1 MSAQTAARTAHFA
14 LHMAPLG
21 STVPADP
28 SNLPASQ
35 ALAMLAGVAE
45 GCLGVVVPKR
55 WAKRAVTR
63 NTIKRQ
69 VFSVS
74 QDFEPELPVAAYV
87 VRLRAGFDR
96 SRFPS
101 ATSEPL
107 KAALRL
113 ELQQLFHDA
122 LARLSSAAAP
132 RAT

>member
-1 MSAQTAARTAHFA
+1 
-14 LHMAPLG
+14 MAPLG
-21 STVPADP
+21 LTVPVNP
-28 SNLPASQ
+28 SSLPASQ
-35 ALAMLAGVAE
+35 PLTMLASMAE

-87 VRLRAGFDR
+87 VRLRSGFDR
-96 SRFPS
+96 SHFPS

-113 ELQQLFHDA
+113 ELQQLFQDA
-122 LARLSSAAAP
+122 LDRLTVAAVPSA
-132 RAT
+132 T

>member
-14 LHMAPLG
+14 LHMAPLN
-21 STVPADP
+21 STVPANP
-28 SNLPASQ
+28 SSLTATQP
-35 ALAMLAGVAE
+35 LAMLAGMAQ

-69 VFSVS
+69 VFSLS
-74 QDFEPELPVAAYV
+74 QDFEAELPVAAYV
-87 VRLRAGFDR
+87 VRLRSGFDR

-113 ELQQLFHDA
+113 ELQQLFRDA
-122 LARLSSAAAP
+122 LARLSAAAVP

>member
-1 MSAQTAARTAHFA
+1 
-14 LHMAPLG
+14 MAPLG
-21 STVPADP
+21 LTVPANP
-28 SNLPASQ
+28 SSPTASQ
-35 ALAMLAGVAE
+35 PLAMLAGLAG

-74 QDFEPELPVAAYV
+74 QDFEPDLPVAAYV
-87 VRLRAGFDR
+87 VRLRSGFDR

-113 ELQQLFHDA
+113 ELQQLFQDA
-122 LARLSSAAAP
+122 LARLTAAAVP
-132 RAT
+132 RAS

>member
-1 MSAQTAARTAHFA
+1 
-14 LHMAPLG
+14 
-21 STVPADP
+21 
-28 SNLPASQ
+28 
-35 ALAMLAGVAE
+35 MLAGLAE
-45 GCLGVVVPKR
+45 GCIGVVVPKR

-74 QDFEPELPVAAYV
+74 QVFEPELPVAAYV

-113 ELQQLFHDA
+113 ELNQLFSDA
-122 LARLSSAAAP
+122 LARLSAAAAP

>member
-14 LHMAPLG
+14 LHMAPLDL
-21 STVPADP
+21 TVPANP
-28 SNLPASQ
+28 SSPTACQ
-35 ALAMLAGVAE
+35 PLAMLAGLAG

-74 QDFEPELPVAAYV
+74 QAFEPDLPVAAYV
-87 VRLRAGFDR
+87 VRLRSGFDR
-96 SRFPS
+96 GRFPS

-113 ELQQLFHDA
+113 ELQQLFQDA
-122 LARLSSAAAP
+122 LTRLTAAAVP

>member
-14 LHMAPLG
+14 LHMAPLDL
-21 STVPADP
+21 TVPANP
-28 SNLPASQ
+28 SSPTACQ
-35 ALAMLAGVAE
+35 PLAMLAGLAG

-74 QDFEPELPVAAYV
+74 QDFEPDLPVAAYV
-87 VRLRAGFDR
+87 VRLRSGFDR
-96 SRFPS
+96 GRFPS

-113 ELQQLFHDA
+113 ELQQLFQDA
-122 LARLSSAAAP
+122 LARLTAAAVP
-132 RAT
+132 NAT

>member
-21 STVPADP
+21 LPVPANP
-28 SNLPASQ
+28 SSLSAKQP
-35 ALAMLAGVAE
+35 LAMLAGLAG

-74 QDFEPELPVAAYV
+74 QDFASELPVAAYV
-87 VRLRAGFDR
+87 VRLRSGFDR

-101 ATSEPL
+101 ATSESL
-107 KAALRL
+107 KAAVRL
-113 ELQQLFHDA
+113 ELQQLFRDA
-122 LARLSSAAAP
+122 LSRLSAAAVP

>member
-14 LHMAPLG
+14 LHMAPFG
-21 STVPADP
+21 PTVPANTP
-28 SNLPASQ
+28 SLPASQ
-35 ALAMLAGVAE
+35 PLAMLAGLAE

-74 QDFEPELPVAAYV
+74 QVFEPELPVAAYV

-113 ELQQLFHDA
+113 ELQQLFHGA

>member
-21 STVPADP
+21 STVPANPP
-28 SNLPASQ
+28 SLTASHP
-35 ALAMLAGVAE
+35 LAMLAGMAQ

>member
-14 LHMAPLG
+14 LHMAPLDL
-21 STVPADP
+21 TVPANP
-28 SNLPASQ
+28 SSPTASQ
-35 ALAMLAGVAE
+35 PLAMLAGLAG

-74 QDFEPELPVAAYV
+74 QAFEPDLPVAAYV
-87 VRLRAGFDR
+87 VRLRSGFDR
-96 SRFPS
+96 GRFPS

-113 ELQQLFHDA
+113 ELQQLFQDA
-122 LARLSSAAAP
+122 LARLTAAAVP
-132 RAT
+132 NAT

>member
-1 MSAQTAARTAHFA
+1 
-14 LHMAPLG
+14 MAPLG
-21 STVPADP
+21 STVPANPP
-28 SNLPASQ
+28 SLTASQ
-35 ALAMLAGVAE
+35 PLAMLAGMAQ

-74 QDFEPELPVAAYV
+74 QDFEFELPVAAYV
-87 VRLRAGFDR
+87 VRLRSGFDR
-96 SRFPS
+96 GRFPS

-122 LARLSSAAAP
+122 LARLSAAAVP

>member
-14 LHMAPLG
+14 LHMAPLDL
-21 STVPADP
+21 TVPANP
-28 SNLPASQ
+28 SSPTASQ
-35 ALAMLAGVAE
+35 PLAMLAGLAG

-74 QDFEPELPVAAYV
+74 QDFEPDLPVAAYV
-87 VRLRAGFDR
+87 VRLRSGFDR
-96 SRFPS
+96 GRFPS

-113 ELQQLFHDA
+113 ELQQLFQDA
-122 LARLSSAAAP
+122 LARLTAAAVP
-132 RAT
+132 NAT

>member
-21 STVPADP
+21 LTVPVNP
-28 SNLPASQ
+28 SSLPASQ
-35 ALAMLAGVAE
+35 PLTMLASMAE

-87 VRLRAGFDR
+87 VRLRSGFDR
-96 SRFPS
+96 SHFPS

-113 ELQQLFHDA
+113 ELQQLFQDA
-122 LARLSSAAAP
+122 LDRLTVAAVPSA
-132 RAT
+132 T

>member
-1 MSAQTAARTAHFA
+1 
-14 LHMAPLG
+14 
-21 STVPADP
+21 
-28 SNLPASQ
+28 
-35 ALAMLAGVAE
+35 MLAGLAG

-74 QDFEPELPVAAYV
+74 QDFEPDLPVAAYV
-87 VRLRAGFDR
+87 VRLRSGFDR
-96 SRFPS
+96 GRFPS

-113 ELQQLFHDA
+113 ELQQLFQDA
-122 LARLSSAAAP
+122 LARLTAAAAP

>member
-14 LHMAPLG
+14 LHMAPLDL
-21 STVPADP
+21 TVPANP
-28 SNLPASQ
+28 SSPTACQ
-35 ALAMLAGVAE
+35 PLAMLAGLAG

-74 QDFEPELPVAAYV
+74 QAFEPDLPVAAYV
-87 VRLRAGFDR
+87 VRLRSGFDR
-96 SRFPS
+96 GRFPS

-113 ELQQLFHDA
+113 ELQQLFQDA
-122 LARLSSAAAP
+122 LTRLTAAAAP

>member
-21 STVPADP
+21 STVPVNP
-28 SNLPASQ
+28 SSLPASQ
-35 ALAMLAGVAE
+35 PLTMLASMAE

-87 VRLRAGFDR
+87 VRLRSGFDR
-96 SRFPS
+96 SHFPS

-113 ELQQLFHDA
+113 ELQQLFQDA
-122 LARLSSAAAP
+122 LDRLTVAAVP
-132 RAT
+132 GAT

>member
-14 LHMAPLG
+14 LHMAPFD
-21 STVPADP
+21 STVPANTP
-28 SNLPASQ
+28 SLPASEP
-35 ALAMLAGVAE
+35 LAIFAGLAE

>member
-1 MSAQTAARTAHFA
+1 MSAQTAARTAHFV

-21 STVPADP
+21 LTVPANP
-28 SNLPASQ
+28 SSPTANQP
-35 ALAMLAGVAE
+35 LAMLAGLAG

-69 VFSVS
+69 AFSVI
-74 QDFEPELPVAAYV
+74 QDFEPDLPVAAYV
-87 VRLRAGFDR
+87 VRLRSGFDR
-96 SRFPS
+96 GRFPS

-113 ELQQLFHDA
+113 ELQQLFQDA
-122 LARLSSAAAP
+122 LARLTAAAVP
-132 RAT
+132 RAI

>member
-14 LHMAPLG
+14 LHMAPLDL
-21 STVPADP
+21 TVPANP
-28 SNLPASQ
+28 SSPTACQ
-35 ALAMLAGVAE
+35 PLAMLAGLAG

-74 QDFEPELPVAAYV
+74 QDFEPDLPVAAYV
-87 VRLRAGFDR
+87 VRLRSGFDR
-96 SRFPS
+96 GRFPS

-113 ELQQLFHDA
+113 ELQQLFQDA
-122 LARLSSAAAP
+122 LTRLTAAAAP